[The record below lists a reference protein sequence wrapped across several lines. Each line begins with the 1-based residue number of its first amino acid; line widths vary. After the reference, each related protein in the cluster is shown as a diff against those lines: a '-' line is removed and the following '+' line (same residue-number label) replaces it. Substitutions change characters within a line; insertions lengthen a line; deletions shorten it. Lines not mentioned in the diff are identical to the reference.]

1 MGKTKKARDA
11 ERKLRQQQQEKYFPG
26 FGGKKKVAQTVRKVS

>member
-11 ERKLRQQQQEKYFPG
+11 ERKMRQQQQEKFFPN
-26 FGGKKKVAQTVRKVS
+26 FGKKVNESKKNKKD